1 MAGEVEEKAD
11 PVTVSLQQLKD
22 GSVPFELL
30 ETAFGPD
37 SLGILLV
44 KDLPEKFPGLRTAL
58 LSYSSYLAN
67 LPKEHLG
74 RNKRQ
79 TRAWI

>member
-1 MAGEVEEKAD
+1 MTDSSIKQAD
-11 PVTVSLQQLKD
+11 PVTVSWTD
-22 GSVPFELL
+22 LL
-30 ETAFGPD
+30 AGNIQFASLEEAFGPN

-44 KDLPEKFPGLRTAL
+44 KDLPESYPELRRNL

-74 RNKRQ
+74 
-79 TRAWI
+79 